1 MCPFFP
7 QMAAPAQK
15 LKNVFF
21 KIAIGG
27 KVPAANNGIIE
38 FKLFDE
44 VRIALCLTCHP
55 ISSNLT

>member
-1 MCPFFP
+1 
-7 QMAAPAQK
+7 MAAPAQK

-44 VRIALCLTCHP
+44 VRIAFCLTCHL